1 MSKTHS
7 TGERRPLLGLVIGL
21 LILAGCTRLPG
32 AAAAAPRWIAANQMM
47 AQTIQIGDIPN
58 GFQLVLDLQPSADQ
72 LAKVLTM
79 PGASADLRELGRS
92 QGTYRAF
99 TYTLAEPTDL
109 NGTTSATIE
118 VDFFPTP
125 ANADTWM
132 ADRQS
137 ANEATGE
144 LPLDAPAPG
153 QQHAITLATYRA
165 ATAVATQATL
175 AFVEKNVYVEIH
187 TTFVG
192 PGPSLADATRFADLI
207 DARLLNPTGP

>member
-1 MSKTHS
+1 MHRTHR
-7 TGERRPLLGLVIGL
+7 TGKWRQSLGLVIGL
-21 LILAGCTRLPG
+21 LILVGCARLPG
-32 AAAAAPRWIAANQMM
+32 VSAASPRWIAANQMM

-72 LAKVLTM
+72 LAQVLSM
-79 PGASADLRELGRS
+79 PGANATLRELGRI

-99 TYTLAEPTDL
+99 TYTLVEPTDL

-125 ANADTWM
+125 VNADTWM
-132 ADRQS
+132 ADRQA
-137 ANEATGE
+137 ANLANGE
-144 LPLDAPAPG
+144 KPLAAPAPG
-153 QQHAITLATYRA
+153 QRHAITLTTYSA
-165 ATAVATQATL
+165 ATAVATLATV

-207 DARLLNPTGP
+207 DARLLNPAGP